1 MLLETH
7 FHAGTINVKRG
18 ERILLHLL
26 CYLDIMQQS
35 QRKRSA
41 PSWLKEKPYIK
52 IRFTQDGFISK
63 VTESWKLKLAED
75 GQTLKGSLANY
86 SFWIG
91 QTVWSYRKTADEKEK
106 AYFEGEVIEMWDNS
120 TVVQENLPKEVDEVV
135 EGKLSLKKFHTSAC
149 RDREQSTFA
158 KCTPSMVL
166 K

>member
-1 MLLETH
+1 MHLHVKDCGMLLEIPHT
-7 FHAGTINVKRG
+7 
-18 ERILLHLL
+18 
-26 CYLDIMQQS
+26 
-35 QRKRSA
+35 
-41 PSWLKEKPYIK
+41 
-52 IRFTQDGFISK
+52 SK
-63 VTESWKLKLAED
+63 VTESWKLKLVED
-75 GQTLKGSLANY
+75 GQTLKGSLANH

-91 QTVWSYRKTADEKEK
+91 QTVWCYWKTADEKEK

-120 TVVQENLPKEVDEVV
+120 TVVEENLPKEVDKVV

>member
-1 MLLETH
+1 
-7 FHAGTINVKRG
+7 
-18 ERILLHLL
+18 
-26 CYLDIMQQS
+26 MQRS

-91 QTVWSYRKTADEKEK
+91 QTVWCYWKTADEKEK
-106 AYFEGEVIEMWDNS
+106 AYFEGEVIEMWDNL
-120 TVVQENLPKEVDEVV
+120 TVV